1 MHAAHFWNTLPTP
14 ILGLSPMDGLTD
26 HPFRTITK
34 KYGHPA
40 VMYTEFTSVEG
51 ICHGAERLLREF
63 MYGED
68 ERPVISQIYGTTPEY
83 FRQTAILLCQL
94 GFDGIDI
101 NMGCPAKN
109 VAHSGAG
116 AALIKNPT
124 LAQAII
130 AATKQ
135 GVTDWMNGATVVD
148 CPDITKD
155 IRAAVEERSIEKD
168 TRTLVPVSVKT
179 RVGYNEPVIETWI
192 PTLIETGVA
201 AIALHGRT
209 LSQQYS
215 GLANWELIGQAA
227 EMLKGTGIR
236 ILGNGDIDSYNTA
249 LERCSTYH
257 LDGVL
262 IGRGALGNPFIFQET
277 VPPHSIFAIALEHAQ
292 LYEQAFS
299 HQEKYTFLPMR
310 KHLSWYVRAIPNAT
324 QIRTRLVL
332 SQNAQEVEQI
342 LRDFALIE

>member
-1 MHAAHFWNTLPTP
+1 MQAAHFWNTVSTP

-26 HPFRTITK
+26 YPFRTITK
-34 KYGHPA
+34 KYGNPA

-63 MYGED
+63 MYSD
-68 ERPVISQIYGTTPEY
+68 TERPVIGQIYGTTPEY
-83 FRQTAILLCQL
+83 FRQTAILLCEL

-116 AALIKNPT
+116 AALIRNPQR
-124 LAQAII
+124 AQAII

-135 GVTDWMNGATVVD
+135 GATDWMNGATLAD
-148 CPDITKD
+148 CPDMTSDIRTAVAKRTVQKD
-155 IRAAVEERSIEKD
+155 I
-168 TRTLVPVSVKT
+168 RTLVPVSVKT
-179 RVGYNEPVIETWI
+179 RVGYNEPVVESWI

-209 LSQQYS
+209 LSQQYG

-227 EMLKGTGIR
+227 QMVKGTGVK
-236 ILGNGDIDSYNTA
+236 ILGNGDIDSYSTA
-249 LERCSTYH
+249 LQRCSTYC

-262 IGRGALGNPFIFQET
+262 IGRGALGNPFIFQEAA
-277 VPPHSIFAIALEHAQ
+277 PPHSIFAIALEHAK